1 MLLAKNDILLR
12 ALEPEDLE
20 FLFKIENNTA
30 FWEVSGTKTPFS
42 KYLLKQYIANS
53 HMDIYEAKQLRMVI
67 ETQQKPIGLV
77 DLFDFEPQHQRAG
90 IGILIDSDYQHK
102 GFASLALELMLDYSF
117 TILQLHQV
125 YANIETNNT
134 ASIQLFTKAGFEL
147 VGIKKQWNKKPKGY
161 QDEALYQ
168 LINKITI
175 NN

>member
-1 MLLAKNDILLR
+1 MLLAKNDIQLR

-20 FLFKIENNTA
+20 FLFKIENDTS

-42 KYLLKQYIANS
+42 KYILKQYIANS

-67 ETQQKPIGLV
+67 ETKQKPIGLV

-102 GFASLALELMLDYSF
+102 GYASLALELMLDYSF

-125 YANIETNNT
+125 YANIETKNI
-134 ASIQLFTKAGFEL
+134 ASIKLFTKAGFEL
-147 VGIKKQWNKKPKGY
+147 VGIKKQWNKIPKGY

-168 LINKITI
+168 LINKTTI